1 MSDDNELKSDEEK
14 WAEVKLL
21 FTCSGM
27 NSRELSEIYGFK
39 EATIRKRAEREDWPT
54 PRNLRKKVEQGE
66 EYVPPAPK
74 DEPKDVIKFVRKG
87 EITNND
93 LNKEILRRW
102 TKRADDAREEEHEM
116 LSVLLRNFNPDQVEI
131 ENIRDLK
138 LVIEMMRTNLE
149 LDNGSSSSI
158 TGNKPLVNLQ
168 VVGGATPVVKIVDV

>member
-1 MSDDNELKSDEEK
+1 MDDKSELSDEEK
-14 WAEVKLL
+14 WAEIKLL

-27 NSRELSEIYGFK
+27 NSRELSDIYGFK
-39 EATIRKRAEREDWPT
+39 EATIRKRAERHDWPT

-66 EYVPPAPK
+66 EYLPPTPK

-116 LSVLLRNFNPDQVEI
+116 LSTLLRNFNPDDVNI

-138 LVIEMMRTNLE
+138 LVVEMMRNNLE
-149 LDNGSSSSI
+149 LDNGGTTTSGS
-158 TGNKPLVNLQ
+158 KPLINLQ
-168 VVGGATPVVKIVDV
+168 VLGGAAPVVNSIDV